1 MFGSVRLDWTFVVLF
16 DLSENWTFLLVFVVP
31 FGDTLSEI

>member
-16 DLSENWTFLLVFVVP
+16 DLSENWTFYAGVRS
-31 FGDTLSEI
+31 TL